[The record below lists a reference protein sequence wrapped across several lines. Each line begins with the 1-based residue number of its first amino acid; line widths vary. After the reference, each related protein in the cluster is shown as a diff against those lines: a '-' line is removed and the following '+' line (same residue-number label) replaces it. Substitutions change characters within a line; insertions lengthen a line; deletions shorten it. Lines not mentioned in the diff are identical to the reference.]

1 MWTST
6 PAPLVLTSK
15 VWLGQPHS
23 SDEYKSFLNE
33 LRLHAKFDIFLLGGA
48 RLGDEVDALRAKFAQ
63 LRQLRRAAAAAGP
76 PRPSTPAPRR
86 EVEEEE
92 DDDAAFADISAFSES
107 DLDSSRARRAAAR
120 ALARGDDLGND
131 DAPVQIDAGDLDV
144 RDAQALFEDAT
155 KESGNLMIHMMLLRP
170 QLLAATLGSQWAKG
184 TTFGVEE
191 GSEKHEE
198 CLRVTFERA
207 LVELNIAFITA
218 LRTTLFPGG
227 VAASDRLRLLHSAF
241 FNMDITDL
249 LARIVPAAKTWV
261 EQPWTMPGVVV
272 ATAIHRL
279 AHSIQHASTR
289 SLLARIGFYAGGGH
303 HDYEG
308 RRTH

>member
-1 MWTST
+1 
-6 PAPLVLTSK
+6 
-15 VWLGQPHS
+15 
-23 SDEYKSFLNE
+23 
-33 LRLHAKFDIFLLGGA
+33 
-48 RLGDEVDALRAKFAQ
+48 
-63 LRQLRRAAAAAGP
+63 
-76 PRPSTPAPRR
+76 
-86 EVEEEE
+86 
-92 DDDAAFADISAFSES
+92 
-107 DLDSSRARRAAAR
+107 
-120 ALARGDDLGND
+120 
-131 DAPVQIDAGDLDV
+131 
-144 RDAQALFEDAT
+144 LFEDAT

-170 QLLAATLGSQWAKG
+170 QLLAATMGSQWAKG

-198 CLRVTFERA
+198 CLRVTFKRA

-241 FNMDITDL
+241 FNTDITDL
-249 LARIVPAAKTWV
+249 LARIVPAATTWI

-289 SLLARIGFYAGGGH
+289 SLLDSMLEVVTTTMKAGERTEPQELDTRISTVFTSYRKFESVDALCNH
-303 HDYEG
+303 LHSC
-308 RRTH
+308 RTHPAPQGPERPHRCRVHQGT